1 MNVDVSL
8 LVVSHLVILLIG
20 IAIGRRRDSKV
31 RNEIARFAAMVIEA
45 MKEKATS

>member
-20 IAIGRRRDSKV
+20 IAIGRRRDAKV
-31 RNEIARFAAMVIEA
+31 QNEIARFGAMVIAE
-45 MKEKATS
+45 MKAKT